1 MIGGLVLAAGAG
13 RRFGGPKV
21 LVEVDGER
29 WVDRAVRVLREG
41 GAESIVVVVG
51 AAPVE
56 VPGADSVVAN
66 PDWAEGMGSSLRA
79 GLAAAALEACSALVV
94 LLVDQPGVEPAA
106 VRRMIAAHEAGAELA
121 VATYG
126 GERGHPVLL
135 GRSHWGAVAE
145 AAVGDVGA
153 RAYLA
158 AHAAEVRTVAC
169 DGAGDPA
176 DIDTREQLASR
187 FPGAAQP
194 GSERPWLSGSSAE

>member
-29 WVDRAVRVLREG
+29 WVDRAARVLREG
-41 GAESIVVVVG
+41 GTEQIVVVVG
-51 AAPVE
+51 AAPVD

-66 PDWAEGMGSSLRA
+66 PAWAEGMGSSLRA
-79 GLAAAALEACSALVV
+79 GLAAAVLDGCSAVVV

-106 VRRMIAAHEAGAELA
+106 VQRMIAAHEAGAELA
-121 VATYG
+121 VATY
-126 GERGHPVLL
+126 EDVRGHPVLL
-135 GRSHWGAVAE
+135 GRSHWAAVAE
-145 AAVGDVGA
+145 VAVGDVGA

-176 DIDTREQLASR
+176 DIDTREQLASW
-187 FPGAAQP
+187 FPGATP
-194 GSERPWLSGSSAE
+194 

>member
-13 RRFGGPKV
+13 RRFGGPKA
-21 LVEVDGER
+21 LVEVAGER
-29 WVDRAVRVLREG
+29 WVDRAARVLREG
-41 GAESIVVVVG
+41 GAEPIVVVVG

-66 PDWAEGMGSSLRA
+66 PAWAEGMGSSLRA
-79 GLAAAALEACSALVV
+79 GLAAPALAACSAVVV
-94 LLVDQPGVEPAA
+94 LLVDQPGVEPEA
-106 VRRMIAAHEAGAELA
+106 VQRMIAAHLAGADLA
-121 VATYG
+121 VATYE

-135 GRSHWGAVAE
+135 GRSHWVAVAE
-145 AAVGDVGA
+145 VAVGDVGA

-158 AHAAEVRTVAC
+158 GHAGEVRAVPC

-187 FPGAAQP
+187 YPGAAQQA
-194 GSERPWLSGSSAE
+194 SARPWLSGSPAE

>member
-1 MIGGLVLAAGAG
+1 VIGGLVLAAGAG

-56 VPGADSVVAN
+56 V
-66 PDWAEGMGSSLRA
+66 GSSLRA

-145 AAVGDVGA
+145 VAVGDVGA

-158 AHAAEVRTVAC
+158 AHAAEVRAVAC